1 LAKIGVE
8 VTKDE
13 LEYAVKVTRGVT
25 SLGIAI
31 GKDADAGVDILD
43 ANGSIAIGTEANT
56 HEDGIAIG
64 KGASGGAIAL
74 GVNASS
80 QGIAI
85 GGNSVS
91 DGGISIGYN
100 SNSGGIAIGDKANA
114 YVDAIAIG
122 DNAKANDDGCI
133 QIGTGTNNDYGTVKI
148 FNTTVLDENGKVP
161 FDALNKAQR
170 QLVAGTNIA
179 IENNADGT
187 ATIRATGGGG
197 GGTEYT
203 AGDNII
209 IENNVISAI
218 DRTKSIR
225 FVDVLPQAG
234 IENSLYLVPLGLPAD
249 VARFVNLAYEHW
261 GSLASYPYFILFQ
274 HDGATKEIIFCTNT
288 DCYKIAHE
296 KRLSSGSGRR
306 RIVDTGSD
314 INYYNSMDWHREYGT
329 LLYSNFDIHDGSA
342 TSETIAFT
350 ANVSAD
356 INYSNGAGIPT
367 TFESYKYNGSEF
379 VKYDNSILKEFVDG
393 TIKPIIESYGYV
405 TISALTDGLATK
417 QDANLSFDNIT
428 VATSDWVSDNTYS
441 DYGYK
446 AVLTCSGVTSS
457 MVANVYFNSAS
468 AALGTLAPFCE
479 TGNNIVT
486 IYCSANDTAVTID
499 RIEVVK

>member
-1 LAKIGVE
+1 MAKIGVE
-8 VTKDE
+8 VTKE
-13 LEYAVKVTRGVT
+13 KLEYAVKVTQGVT

-43 ANGSIAIGTEANT
+43 ANGSIAIGTEAHT

-64 KGASGGAIAL
+64 KEASGAGIAL

-133 QIGTGTNNDYGTVKI
+133 QIGSGTNNDYRTVKI
-148 FNTTVLDENGKVP
+148 YNTTVLDENGKVP
-161 FDALNKAQR
+161 FDALDKAQR

-218 DRTKSIR
+218 DTTKSIR
-225 FVDVLPQAG
+225 FVDVLPQTG
-234 IENSLYLVPLGLPAD
+234 VENSLYLVPLGLPTD

-261 GSLASYPYFILFQ
+261 GSLANYPHFLMFTRSNNRTCFLLNNGTNDVNASGNITGAGGLFIVEQNGEYTYSEPSYM
-274 HDGATKEIIFCTNT
+274 
-288 DCYKIAHE
+288 AH
-296 KRLSSGSGRR
+296 SYSA
-306 RIVDTGSD
+306 I
-314 INYYNSMDWHREYGT
+314 
-329 LLYSNFDIHDGSA
+329 LYSNADVG
-342 TSETIAFT
+342 TTFT

-356 INYSNGAGIPT
+356 IDYSDGAGIPT

-393 TIKPIIESYGYV
+393 TIKPIIESYGYT

-446 AVLTCSGVTSS
+446 AVLTCSGVTTS
-457 MVANVYFNSAS
+457 MVANVYFNGAS

-479 TGNNIVT
+479 TGNNTVT